1 MKTFTDKAID
11 AIKKKKS
18 VLCVGFDPQVK
29 YIPKEILQKAWNE
42 SKNTLGFEPVARA
55 FVAYNAA
62 IAKAVAPYAA
72 FAKPQMAFYEKYG
85 NWGVWAFEE
94 TKAICE
100 GLGLVTLEDAKR
112 SDGGDTAEAYAEGHL
127 GKVDVWDGDSQEFIK
142 KPSFNLDAMTVTAY
156 IGSSC
161 VNPFVK
167 VVKEFGKGIFIVD
180 KTSFDPNSEVEQM
193 NTTTGRKVWE
203 ELAFLA
209 WNWGQGTEGE
219 QGYRN
224 VGVVMGATYPEDA
237 DTMREILGE
246 NCFFLIPGYG
256 AQGGGAAG
264 AVRGINKNGLGG
276 IVNSSR
282 GIIFAYREDVQKGKF
297 ACDPKDFAKAAAN
310 AADFSRDE
318 LNTALINAGKMD
330 W

>member
-11 AIKKKKS
+11 AIRENES

-29 YIPKEILQKAWNE
+29 RMPMHILQKGWDEA
-42 SKNTLGFEPVARA
+42 KNKKGFEPVARA
-55 FVAYNAA
+55 FVIFNRE
-62 IAKAVAPYAA
+62 IAKAVWRFAP

-85 NWGVWAFEE
+85 HWGVWAFEQ
-94 TKAICE
+94 TKKICE
-100 GLGLVTLEDAKR
+100 DLGFVVLEDAKR

-127 GKVDVWDGDSQEFIK
+127 GRVDIWDGDLQEIVRV
-142 KPSFNLDAMTVTAY
+142 PSFDLDAMTVTAY

-167 VVKEFGKGIFIVD
+167 EVKEFGKGIFVVD
-180 KTSFDPNSEVEQM
+180 KTSFSPNSEVEQM
-193 NTTTGRKVWE
+193 NIITGRKVWE

-209 WNWGQGTEGE
+209 RKWGQGTEGE
-219 QGYRN
+219 YGYRN
-224 VGVVMGATYPEDA
+224 VGVVMGATYPGDA
-237 DTMREILGE
+237 DRMREIMGE

-256 AQGGGAAG
+256 KQGGGADG
-264 AVRGINKNGLGG
+264 AVKGINEDGLGG
-276 IVNSSR
+276 IVNSSM
-282 GIIFAYREDVQKGKF
+282 GIIFAYLEEKF

-310 AADFSRDE
+310 AADFARDE

>member
-11 AIKKKKS
+11 AIKGKES

-29 YIPKEILQKAWNE
+29 YIPPEILQRAWLE
-42 SKNTLGFEPVARA
+42 SKNTSGFEPVARA
-55 FVAYNAA
+55 FVIFNSE
-62 IAKAVAPYAA
+62 IARAVAPYAT

-85 NWGVWAFEE
+85 HWGVWAFEK
-94 TKAICE
+94 TKTICE
-100 GLGLVTLEDAKR
+100 KLGLVTLEDAKR

-127 GKVDVWDGDSQEFIK
+127 GEVDVWSGETQEIVRR
-142 KPSFNLDAMTVTAY
+142 PSFNLDAMTVMAY

-161 VNPFVK
+161 INPFVK

-193 NTTTGRKVWE
+193 DTITGRKVWE

-209 WNWGQGTEGE
+209 LKWGQETEGE
-219 QGYRN
+219 HGYRN
-224 VGVVMGATYPEDA
+224 VGVVMGATYPQDA
-237 DTMREILGE
+237 DIMREILGK

-256 AQGGGAAG
+256 AQGGGADG
-264 AVRGINKNGLGG
+264 AVRGINKDGFGG

-297 ACDPKDFAKAAAN
+297 ACDPEDFAKAAAN
-310 AADFSRDE
+310 AADFARDE